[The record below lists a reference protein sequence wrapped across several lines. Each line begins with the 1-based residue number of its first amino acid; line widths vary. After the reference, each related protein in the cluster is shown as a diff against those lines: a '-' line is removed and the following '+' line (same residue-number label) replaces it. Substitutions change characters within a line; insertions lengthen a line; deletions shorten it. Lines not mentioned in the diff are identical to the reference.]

1 VNEEDWPDV
10 QYLRALPQQSPQ
22 WNKFSEVIP
31 IFSRTPD
38 GEWCSIFTELAEG
51 DELIDWKTAG
61 FARCLHEEAP
71 LVSSRFAVITD
82 SANLEFRAFLGHG
95 LSRTNGALEHRQ
107 IEDLIKLEASWAASG
122 VGNGSTC
129 GFS

>member
-1 VNEEDWPDV
+1 MNEEDWPDV

-22 WNKFSEVIP
+22 WNKFSEEV
-31 IFSRTPD
+31 
-38 GEWCSIFTELAEG
+38 
-51 DELIDWKTAG
+51 
-61 FARCLHEEAP
+61 P
-71 LVSSRFAVITD
+71 LVSSRFAVITE

-122 VGNGSTC
+122 VGHGSTC
-129 GFS
+129 SFS